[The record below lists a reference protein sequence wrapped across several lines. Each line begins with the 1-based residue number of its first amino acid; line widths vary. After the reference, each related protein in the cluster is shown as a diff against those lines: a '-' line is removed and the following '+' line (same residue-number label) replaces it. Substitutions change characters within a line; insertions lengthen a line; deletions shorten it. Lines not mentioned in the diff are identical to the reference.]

1 MIQIKAILWGPS
13 LTPRLKNLYRN
24 FSYYVSFPNMNW
36 KEHDSII
43 KKIGTTAAA
52 VRYIVSVIGKK
63 HFA

>member
-1 MIQIKAILWGPS
+1 
-13 LTPRLKNLYRN
+13 
-24 FSYYVSFPNMNW
+24 MNW